1 VGMIAARSAE
11 LLDVEGAETGRGGLG
26 VALRG
31 SGTQGLSLGFW
42 GEGPGILEVLG
53 RDLVWGFGFGG
64 LCLSAVRGYVK
75 LFVEFALGL
84 LVMRVC
90 VF

>member
-1 VGMIAARSAE
+1 VGMIDARSAE
-11 LLDVEGAETGRGGLG
+11 LLDVEGPETGWGGLG
-26 VALRG
+26 VALMG
-31 SGTQGLSLGFW
+31 SGARDGAWGSGVRVCGDLRLLGA
-42 GEGPGILEVLG
+42 
-53 RDLVWGFGFGG
+53 DLVWGCGFGG